1 MKTMDKS
8 GLRESYC
15 GVREALP
22 ADTVAQQST
31 AISRRLGR
39 MAVLRHAETVMAYLA
54 FKNELDLSL
63 LFDLLPRITWVLP
76 RIEGRDMVLHPYE
89 PDRLVRH
96 PFGMLEPR
104 EDAPVIDP
112 QALDVVLVP
121 GVSFDR
127 RGGRL
132 GFGGGFYDRFL
143 VRTSAIR
150 IGICHDCCLADGVPM
165 DAHDERMDW
174 VVTPTVAI
182 HTAPLWRRGRARLE
196 QRPFVPTLPSTP

>member
-1 MKTMDKS
+1 MDKS
-8 GLRESYC
+8 DLRETYC
-15 GVREALP
+15 GVREALR
-22 ADTVAQQST
+22 ADSVAEQST
-31 AISRRLGR
+31 AVSRRLGR

-63 LFDLLPRITWVLP
+63 LFDLLPRVSWVLP
-76 RIEGRDMVLHPYE
+76 RIEGRRMVLHPYE

-104 EDAPVIDP
+104 ADAPVVDP
-112 QALDVVLVP
+112 QDLDVVLVP

-150 IGICHDCCLADGVPM
+150 VGICHDCCLVEKVPM

-182 HTAPLWRRGRARLE
+182 HSAPLWRRQPGPHDQE
-196 QRPFVPTLPSTP
+196 PFAPTLPRDP

>member
-1 MKTMDKS
+1 METMDKS
-8 GLRESYC
+8 RLRDTYC

-22 ADTVAQQST
+22 ADSVAEQST

-39 MAVLRHAETVMAYLA
+39 MAVLRHAETVMAYVA

-63 LFDLLPRITWVLP
+63 LFDMLPDVSWVVP
-76 RIEGRDMVLHPYE
+76 RIEGRQMVLHPYE
-89 PDRLVRH
+89 PGRLVRH

-104 EDAPVIDP
+104 ADAPVVDP
-112 QALDVVLVP
+112 EALDVVLVP

-143 VRTSAIR
+143 MRTSAVR
-150 IGICHDCCLADGVPM
+150 IGICHDCCLAEKLPV
-165 DAHDERMDW
+165 HDHDQRMDW
-174 VVTPTVAI
+174 VVTPTVTM
-182 HTAPLWRRGRARLE
+182 HTAPLWRRQQVSHEEGSFA
-196 QRPFVPTLPSTP
+196 PTLPSNP